1 MIGELVS
8 GLVEPAIGGAM
19 RDARKAAR
27 VALLR
32 ATIALVAAIGFATGV
47 VFCAW
52 AAYAALAEALSPPI
66 AGLIVGTILILTATI
81 AIWWVLARTSPD
93 DDPVQEAQAAQ
104 AAQARQADAMAAAGE
119 AVQLAE
125 GLLRRNS
132 GSILIGALVAGVAA
146 GTLTGKGR

>member
-66 AGLIVGTILILTATI
+66 AGLIVGVILILTATI
-81 AIWWVLARTSPD
+81 AIWWVLARTSPE
-93 DDPVQEAQAAQ
+93 DDPVQQTQAAQ
-104 AAQARQADAMAAAGE
+104 VRQAEAMAAAGE